1 MPMGKCLAPRM
12 LNRHITEILMTIILG
27 DRSQRYYTDGDG
39 TCGAAQDCES
49 HVDQLFTS
57 LKDIE

>member
-1 MPMGKCLAPRM
+1 M

-27 DRSQRYYTDGDG
+27 DRSLRYYTDGDG